1 VIAICSCNKKFNDVG
16 TELLPNNKFG
26 ANKIIYPV
34 KASHDLVNV
43 IQTNNGS
50 ALQLGEINDL
60 LFGGTS
66 AAIISQI
73 DLNSFSPVFGELSA
87 EREIDSSFNELE
99 TITDVWLEI
108 PFFTNQKDSD
118 GDGLIDIY
126 DIDDNDY
133 DSDSDGDGVSDID
146 ERNNGTDPLNAD
158 TDNDGTHDGED
169 TDTVNPNPDAK
180 LYAIDSLFGDR
191 NASFDVEVNKLNY
204 FLRQLDPF
212 NNFETYQAYYS
223 DFLISNH
230 KQSKLANEKISLNF
244 SEIIRDSIDNIPP
257 RFRVALDKNLFQDLV
272 IDKEGNIELSSN
284 VYWRD
289 YFRSISVE
297 VSNFSNPLLML
308 LDTNKM
314 IIRLEYSYKKEIT
327 GSDPT
332 EIEDVASEFLLNASG
347 TIKFNTLNQT
357 IAPSSDLNSIIAD
370 EEPSQIALSGGLAS
384 TANITFFEDIEL
396 LEEIKN
402 KPWVINEANLTFHV
416 DQQAVENYGLSLPK
430 RLYVYN
436 SNTQTPIIDFS
447 LDATSTSSLNKL
459 IYGGFLTEEE
469 GDSTKYYKVRLTDHI
484 RNIISNDSINVPL
497 RVAITNDIPNQAQ
510 LTMATASG
518 GNIKKVPAGTVVT
531 PKSAVFVGPSPAKQ
545 DNMDLKLQLEI
556 YYTEIN

>member
-1 VIAICSCNKKFNDVG
+1 M
-16 TELLPNNKFG
+16 
-26 ANKIIYPV
+26 
-34 KASHDLVNV
+34 
-43 IQTNNGS
+43 
-50 ALQLGEINDL
+50 
-60 LFGGTS
+60 
-66 AAIISQI
+66 
-73 DLNSFSPVFGELSA
+73 
-87 EREIDSSFNELE
+87 
-99 TITDVWLEI
+99 
-108 PFFTNQKDSD
+108 
-118 GDGLIDIY
+118 
-126 DIDDNDY
+126 
-133 DSDSDGDGVSDID
+133 
-146 ERNNGTDPLNAD
+146 
-158 TDNDGTHDGED
+158 
-169 TDTVNPNPDAK
+169 NPNPDAK

-223 DFLISNH
+223 NFLISNH

-314 IIRLEYSYKKEIT
+314 IIRLVYSYKKEIT

-370 EEPSQIALSGGLAS
+370 KEPSQIALSGGLAS

-459 IYGGFLTEEE
+459 IYGGFLTEDE

-510 LTMATASG
+510 LTMATAS
-518 GNIKKVPAGTVVT
+518 AVVI
-531 PKSAVFVGPSPAKQ
+531 
-545 DNMDLKLQLEI
+545 LRRYLLEQ
-556 YYTEIN
+556 